1 MKRILLLL
9 LAAGPAAAQ
18 TGLAPTL
25 NCVYLQPD
33 NTVSAF
39 FGYAN
44 VNSNSIDVP
53 IGPGNFVG
61 PNPQNWGQP
70 TTFQSG
76 VQSSAWA
83 ATFVPSQTPSITW
96 SLAGTSVTASNDP
109 SEYCLFAVAPEGSQG
124 PQGPTG
130 PQGAPGAMGLPG
142 AQGHPGPA
150 GVAGPP
156 GPPGSPGPAGPVG
169 LAGPTGVPGQQGVP
183 GPIGSSGPAGP
194 AGLQGPPGLQGPAG
208 PQGLQGPQGLPGAIG
223 LTGPPAV
230 LPSIR
235 VVAAQS
241 RTKSGTASC
250 NAGEVLIGGAGLCT
264 ASFGF
269 GQVGASSPAGS
280 SWNVTC
286 VLGTAEA
293 VAVCMP

>member
-1 MKRILLLL
+1 MKSILLLL

-44 VNSNSIDVP
+44 VNPDSIDVP
-53 IGPGNFVG
+53 IGPSNFVA
-61 PNPQNWGQP
+61 PDPQNWGQP

-83 ATFVPSQTPSITW
+83 ATFAPSQTPSITW
-96 SLAGTSVTASNDP
+96 TLAGMSVTASNDS
-109 SEYCLFAVAPEGSQG
+109 SEYCSTPVAPEGSQG
-124 PQGPTG
+124 PQGPAG
-130 PQGAPGAMGLPG
+130 PQGDPGAIGPSG
-142 AQGHPGPA
+142 AQGPAGPA
-150 GVAGPP
+150 GVAGPA
-156 GPPGSPGPAGPVG
+156 GPPGLQGPAGPTGLVG
-169 LAGPTGVPGQQGVP
+169 PMGVSGQQGTA
-183 GPIGSSGPAGP
+183 GPAGLPGPAGP

-208 PQGLQGPQGLPGAIG
+208 PQGLQEPQGPQGAIG

-230 LPSIR
+230 LPSIH

-264 ASFGF
+264 APFGF
-269 GQVGASSPAGS
+269 GEVGASSPAGS
-280 SWNVTC
+280 AWSVTC

>member
-1 MKRILLLL
+1 MKSILLLL

-44 VNSNSIDVP
+44 VNSGSIDVP
-53 IGPGNFVG
+53 VGPSNFVA
-61 PNPQNWGQP
+61 PDPQNWGQP

-96 SLAGTSVTASNDP
+96 SLAGTTVTASNDP
-109 SEYCLFAVAPEGSQG
+109 SAYCSFPVAPEGSQG
-124 PQGPTG
+124 PQGAPG
-130 PQGAPGAMGLPG
+130 PQGDPGAMGFPG
-142 AQGHPGPA
+142 AQGPPGPA

-156 GPPGSPGPAGPVG
+156 GPPGSPGPAGPAG
-169 LAGPTGVPGQQGVP
+169 LPGPMGVPGQQGAA
-183 GPIGSSGPAGP
+183 GPAGSPGPAGP
-194 AGLQGPPGLQGPAG
+194 TGLQGPLGQQGPAG
-208 PQGLQGPQGLPGAIG
+208 PQGLQGPQGSQGAIG

-235 VVAAQS
+235 VVAAVS
-241 RTKSGTASC
+241 KTKSGTASC

-269 GQVGASSPAGS
+269 GQVGASIPAGS

-293 VAVCMP
+293 VAVCLP